1 MALGLGASTF
11 AILRT
16 ARLRTLNRDKQ
27 DFLRSNVMPA
37 LWASLEQEF
46 AMIAATVPT
55 LRSFG
60 QNLLVRMGKFF
71 YEEENETKIRAKL
84 VEMGFLRTLD
94 QDGSYESFRWGRKL
108 SKPNIEIGGL
118 GKERK
123 KDEMIEDTDIE
134 KEVVVISVV
143 ESTKHNV

>member
-1 MALGLGASTF
+1 
-11 AILRT
+11 
-16 ARLRTLNRDKQ
+16 
-27 DFLRSNVMPA
+27 MPA
-37 LWASLEQEF
+37 LWATLEQEV

-60 QNLLVRMGKFF
+60 QSLLVQAGKFF

-84 VEMGFLRTLD
+84 VEMGFLRTSE

-108 SKPNIEIGGL
+108 SKPDIEIGSL
-118 GKERK
+118 GKERN
-123 KDEMIEDTDIE
+123 KDEMIGDTDVQ
-134 KEVVVISVV
+134 KETVVITVV